1 MRRRRT
7 RRYEVD
13 QRRLNAPWLRRVA
26 LTVAA
31 AGLVV
36 AAEVLA
42 TLGAATPRTRHATSR
57 LTVVAHPAPPPYE
70 GEPQLPQHSTA
81 PPEPRKAAVRFVRD
95 YAAWE
100 AGRLSRIPSHN
111 TTERVIH
118 LLESTGRHDPGA
130 TRNVTRSVRV
140 AASGEH
146 RYVATSALGNF
157 LIGRRGS
164 HWLVISLPGD

>member
-95 YAAWE
+95 YAAWSSGRLGALSAQDATRRVIRLLE
-100 AGRLSRIPSHN
+100 RAGRHSI
-111 TTERVIH
+111 
-118 LLESTGRHDPGA
+118 GA
-130 TRNVTRSVRV
+130 TADVTGSVRV
-140 AASGEH
+140 APAGA
-146 RYVATSALGNF
+146 RGYVVTSTIGNF
-157 LIGRRGS
+157 LVGRRGQR
-164 HWLVISLPGD
+164 WLVISLPGD